1 MQPRVSDGGAIGW
14 DGLRFLSRKGGL
26 TDVSLFFCAAAAAVK
41 EKDAEGDAVG
51 EMIGGKEGLLKTSI
65 PILALPNMSPLSVC
79 IRSSKQLR
87 DSASPLTAFIDTD
100 ITGFSCS
107 HNTRNNCNQEIKNY
121 FVSKSDVR
129 VCTVEYVRM

>member
-1 MQPRVSDGGAIGW
+1 MQPRVSRGGAIGW
-14 DGLRFLSRKGGL
+14 DGLGFLSRKGGL

-41 EKDAEGDAVG
+41 EKEAEGDAVG

-65 PILALPNMSPLSVC
+65 PILALPNMSPFSVC

-100 ITGFSCS
+100 ITGFSCL
-107 HNTRNNCNQEIKNY
+107 HNTRNSCK
-121 FVSKSDVR
+121 
-129 VCTVEYVRM
+129 